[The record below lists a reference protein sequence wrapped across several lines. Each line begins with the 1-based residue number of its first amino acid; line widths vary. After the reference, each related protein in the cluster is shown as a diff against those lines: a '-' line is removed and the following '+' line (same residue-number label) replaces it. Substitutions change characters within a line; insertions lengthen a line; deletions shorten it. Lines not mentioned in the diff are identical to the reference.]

1 MTIQN
6 INIGNL
12 VNDGLG
18 DDLRT
23 AFQKVNANFSELY
36 TRVAI
41 TAAENV
47 GLSGVGIFK
56 TLDVDTLQFKK
67 LVAGTGVTVTD
78 NTDTVTIASP
88 AQNTF
93 TTVITDAGNLAATTS
108 TDSFG
113 IKAGDNVTVAIDG
126 RYVKINAF
134 GSPVRLSADPS
145 PTLSGDLNLNG
156 YSIQGPGNFNGNLT
170 LKTTNGIDTG
180 TMVGNLE
187 GLVYGIDIRDIA
199 ENPRSF
205 DFGNFSQ
212 QIETVFQFM
221 LYTTPFDL
229 GNKIYDID
237 TDVEIES
244 PYNLDFGS
252 IA

>member
-1 MTIQN
+1 MAIQN
-6 INIGNL
+6 INIGNQ

-18 DDLRT
+18 DDLRS

-36 TRVAI
+36 AKVAI
-41 TAAENV
+41 TSAQNV
-47 GLSGVGIFK
+47 GLTGVGIFRN
-56 TLDVDTLQFKK
+56 LDVDTLNFKK

-88 AQNTF
+88 AQNAF
-93 TTVITDAGNLAATTS
+93 TTVITDAGNLSANTS
-108 TDSFG
+108 TDGFG

-134 GSPVRLSADPS
+134 GNPVRLSADPS
-145 PTLSGDLNLNG
+145 PTLAGDLNLNG

-170 LKTTNGIDTG
+170 LRSANGTG
-180 TMVGNLE
+180 TGTLVGNVQ
-187 GLVYGIDIRDIA
+187 GLVHGVDIRDIA

-212 QIETVFQFM
+212 DIETVFQFM
-221 LYTTPFDL
+221 MYTIPFDL
-229 GNKIYDID
+229 GNEIYDTD
-237 TDVEIES
+237 ADVEIES
-244 PYNLDFGS
+244 PYNLNFGS
-252 IA
+252 I

>member
-1 MTIQN
+1 MAIQN

-36 TRVAI
+36 TKLAI

-47 GLSGVGIFK
+47 GLTGVGIFK
-56 TLDVDTLQFKK
+56 TIDVDTIQFKK

-88 AQNTF
+88 AQNAF

-113 IKAGDNVTVAIDG
+113 IKAGSNVTVDIDG

-134 GSPVRLSADPS
+134 GNPVRLSADPS
-145 PTLSGDLNLNG
+145 PTLAGDLHLNG
-156 YSIQGPGNFNGNLT
+156 YSIQGPGSFNGLLT
-170 LKTTNGIDTG
+170 LKTTNGTGIG
-180 TMVGNLE
+180 TMIGNME
-187 GLVYGIDIRDIA
+187 GLVYGVDIRDIA

-205 DFGNFSQ
+205 DFGNISQ
-212 QIETVFQFM
+212 LIETVFQFM
-221 LYTTPFDL
+221 MYTTPFDL
-229 GNKIYDID
+229 GSEIYDIGAG
-237 TDVEIES
+237 VEVES
-244 PYNLDFGS
+244 PFRLDFGS
-252 IA
+252 I

>member
-1 MTIQN
+1 MAIQN
-6 INIGNL
+6 INIGNQ

-18 DDLRT
+18 DDLRS

-36 TRVAI
+36 AKVAI

-47 GLSGVGIFK
+47 GLTGVGIFK

-88 AQNTF
+88 AQLGF

-126 RYVKINAF
+126 RYVKINAYTD
-134 GSPVRLSADPS
+134 PVRLSADPN
-145 PTLSGDLNLNG
+145 PTLAGDLNLNG
-156 YSIQGPGNFNGNLT
+156 YSIQGPGEFNGTLT
-170 LKTTNGIDTG
+170 LRQTDGTG
-180 TMVGNLE
+180 VGNML
-187 GLVYGIDIRDIA
+187 GLVHGVDIRDIA

-205 DFGNFSQ
+205 DFGSFSQ
-212 QIETVFQFM
+212 NIETVFQFM
-221 LYTTPFDL
+221 MYTTPFDL
-229 GNKIYDID
+229 GNEIYDIG
-237 TDVEIES
+237 TGVEIES
-244 PYNLDFGS
+244 PYNLNFGS
-252 IA
+252 I

>member
-1 MTIQN
+1 MAIQN
-6 INIGNL
+6 INIGNQ

-18 DDLRT
+18 DDLRS

-36 TRVAI
+36 AKVAI

-47 GLSGVGIFK
+47 GLTGVGIFK

-88 AQNTF
+88 AQNAF

-134 GSPVRLSADPS
+134 GNPVRLSADPS
-145 PTLSGDLNLNG
+145 PTLAGDLNLNG

-170 LKTTNGIDTG
+170 LRTVSGTG
-180 TMVGNLE
+180 TGTLVGNVQ
-187 GLVYGIDIRDIA
+187 GLVHGVDIRDIA

-212 QIETVFQFM
+212 NIETVFQFM
-221 LYTTPFDL
+221 MYTTPFDL
-229 GNKIYDID
+229 GNEIYDIG
-237 TDVEIES
+237 TGVEIES
-244 PYNLDFGS
+244 PYNINFGS
-252 IA
+252 I

>member
-1 MTIQN
+1 MAIQN
-6 INIGNL
+6 INIGNQ

-18 DDLRT
+18 DDLRS

-36 TRVAI
+36 AKVAI

-47 GLSGVGIFK
+47 GLTGVGIFK

-88 AQNTF
+88 AQLGF

-134 GSPVRLSADPS
+134 GNPVRLSADPS
-145 PTLSGDLNLNG
+145 PTLAGDLNLNG
-156 YSIQGPGNFNGNLT
+156 YSIQGSGAINGNLT
-170 LKTTNGIDTG
+170 LRTTTG
-180 TMVGNLE
+180 TGTGTLVGNVQ
-187 GLVYGIDIRDIA
+187 GLVHGVDIRDIA

-212 QIETVFQFM
+212 NIETVFQFM
-221 LYTTPFDL
+221 MYTTPFDL
-229 GNKIYDID
+229 GNEIYDTD
-237 TDVEIES
+237 TGVEIES
-244 PYNLDFGS
+244 PYNINFGS
-252 IA
+252 I